1 MPTAPLPKGFEAPP
15 CSGSSLGDMA
25 VAPVALTARPFTG
38 DAEAV
43 RRETPEEALARVVKR
58 MRLDEWK

>member
-1 MPTAPLPKGFEAPP
+1 
-15 CSGSSLGDMA
+15 MA